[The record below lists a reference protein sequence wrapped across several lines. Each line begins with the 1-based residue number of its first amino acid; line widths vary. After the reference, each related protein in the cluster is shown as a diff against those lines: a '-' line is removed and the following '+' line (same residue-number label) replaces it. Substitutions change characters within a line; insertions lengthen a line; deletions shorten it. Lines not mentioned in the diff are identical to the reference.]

1 MSMTK
6 VLIALSGGVDSTAS
20 ALILKKQGYDL
31 ISACMSLLPPGKTMS
46 CANQEDL
53 DMAREVAAYLG
64 IEHFELNYQDQ
75 FQERVIDEFV
85 ESYEAGFTPNPCV
98 ICNKRMKFDLLFDAA
113 KKLGADYIATG
124 HYVRKTYD
132 EANGRYLLK
141 KALDSKKDQ
150 SYVLYSLSQE
160 QLAQSLFPLG
170 EMSKEEARELAK
182 EAGLKNY
189 NKADSQDI
197 CFIPDGDYV
206 AFLEGQHGGSYP
218 PGNFVNKHGKV
229 LGRHKGLVGYTV
241 GQRKGLGIAHSEPLY
256 VSMLDPFRNEIVLV
270 EKRDLLSSGLIADKF
285 NLIAYDNL
293 PKDTLVYASCRYQ
306 EKPQAAR
313 AEILDDGRLKLSF
326 LETRKAVAPGQSVVL
341 YDGDLV
347 VGGGRIRESLS
358 PEN

>member
-1 MSMTK
+1 MTK
-6 VLIALSGGVDSTAS
+6 VLIALSGGVDSTAA
-20 ALILKKQGYDL
+20 ALILQKQGYNL

-53 DMAREVAAYLG
+53 NMAREVAANLG
-64 IEHFELNYQDQ
+64 IEHHELNYQDQ

-113 KKLGADYIATG
+113 KKLGAEYIATG
-124 HYVRKTYD
+124 HYVRKDYD
-132 EANGRYLLK
+132 ETSGRYLLK
-141 KALDSKKDQ
+141 KALDQKKDQ

-170 EMSKEEARELAK
+170 EMSKDEARELAK

-206 AFLEGQHGGSYP
+206 GFLEKHRGASYP
-218 PGNFVNKHGKV
+218 PGNFVDKQGKI
-229 LGRHKGLVGYTV
+229 LGRHHGLVGYTV
-241 GQRKGLGIAHSEPLY
+241 GQRKGLGISHSEPLY
-256 VSMLDPFRNEIVLV
+256 VSKLDPLKNEIVLV
-270 EKRDLLSSGLIADKF
+270 EKRDLYSAGLIADRF
-285 NLIAYDNL
+285 NLIAYEKMA
-293 PKDTLVYASCRYQ
+293 KDTLVYASCRYQ
-306 EKPQAAR
+306 EKPTAAK
-313 AEILDDGRLKLSF
+313 AEVMEGGLLKLSF
-326 LETRKAVAPGQSVVL
+326 LDPRKAVAPGQSVVL
-341 YDGDLV
+341 YDGDIV